1 MKNYLFFP
9 NPMFND
15 LAVSKNVQNV
25 PHLKRSCFF
34 SVCLNILAE
43 ILPLRKICINFLNNA
58 YGRKLNEL
66 EEMFAR
72 LSHLILNHAIEWFNE
87 TTYTHIYKFL
97 GFQFGESDDA
107 TLMMERLFDRILQ
120 PILVSYEFSKNI
132 VFYGTASL
140 EIPLTIF
147 LESLDYPS
155 YAVSISNEFDENLY
169 IEIATVYYCQGH
181 YVCYLPTRNLLL
193 DDINGGSY
201 VLSYQVLH
209 LLMRRN

>member
-1 MKNYLFFP
+1 
-9 NPMFND
+9 
-15 LAVSKNVQNV
+15 
-25 PHLKRSCFF
+25 
-34 SVCLNILAE
+34 
-43 ILPLRKICINFLNNA
+43 
-58 YGRKLNEL
+58 
-66 EEMFAR
+66 MFAR
-72 LSHLILNHAIEWFNE
+72 LSHLILNHAIGWFNE
-87 TTYTHIYKFL
+87 TTYTYIYKFL

-120 PILVSYEFSKNI
+120 PILFSYEFSKNI